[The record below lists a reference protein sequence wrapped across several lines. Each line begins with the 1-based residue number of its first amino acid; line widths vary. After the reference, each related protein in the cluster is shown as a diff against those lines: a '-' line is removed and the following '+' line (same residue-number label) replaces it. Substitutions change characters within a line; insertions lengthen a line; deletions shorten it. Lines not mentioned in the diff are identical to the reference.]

1 MAEKLITIATYND
14 STEAELARQLLAD
27 FAIQAVVTDQNAA
40 NIFAGLPTI
49 ANVELQTL
57 ESNAEKAIQ
66 ILRSDETQEQ
76 P

>member
-1 MAEKLITIATYND
+1 MSEKLVTIATYTD
-14 STEAELARQLLAD
+14 TTEAELARQLLAD
-27 FAIQAVVTDQNAA
+27 FAIEAVVTDQNAA

-57 ESNAEKAIQ
+57 ESNAKKAIQ
-66 ILRSDETQEQ
+66 ILRSDETQDL

>member
-1 MAEKLITIATYND
+1 MAEKLVTIATYND
-14 STEAELARQLLAD
+14 TTEAELARQLLAD
-27 FAIQAVVTDQNAA
+27 FAIEAVVTDQNAA

-57 ESNAEKAIQ
+57 ESNAERAIQ